1 MFVQIN
7 FPKNIIIADFTYL
20 VIDLT
25 SSIKKI
31 KFEKFPDFITFP
43 ILSRQKSSGGDII
56 G

>member
-25 SSIKKI
+25 PSIKEINFKN
-31 KFEKFPDFITFP
+31 FP
-43 ILSRQKSSGGDII
+43 ILSLSLFYHAKNQQGEI
-56 G
+56 